1 MVPLCSGQKLKS
13 WGRVKSKPAP
23 LKTTRV
29 RHPLR
34 RDEGEFDAAADGVDA
49 LGADADAIAEF
60 PGELE
65 SGFAA
70 GGAAASAGVATGD
83 SDDGVVAFAI
93 DATGVGGFFDGGDGQ
108 KSFHENFEEFDEAA
122 VFLHGDDQGIVFVA
136 EMLLHKLRGFPTD

>member
-1 MVPLCSGQKLKS
+1 MVPLRRTEPKS

-49 LGADADAIAEF
+49 FGADADAIAEF
-60 PGELE
+60 PGELK
-65 SGFAA
+65 SRFAA

-83 SDDGVVAFAI
+83 SDDGVVAFAV
-93 DATGVGGFFDGGDGQ
+93 DAASVGGFFDRSDGQ
-108 KSFHENFEEFDEAA
+108 ESFHKNFKEFDEAA
-122 VFLHGDDQGIVFVA
+122 VFLHGDDEGFVFVA
-136 EMLLHKLRGFPTD
+136 EMLLHKLRGFPAD

>member
-49 LGADADAIAEF
+49 FGADADSIAEF
-60 PGELE
+60 PGELQ

-70 GGAAASAGVATGD
+70 GGAAATAGVPAGD
-83 SDDGVVAFAI
+83 GDDGVVAFSI
-93 DATGVGGFFDGGDGQ
+93 DAAGVGGFFDRGDRQ
-108 KSFHENFEEFDEAA
+108 QAFHENFEE
-122 VFLHGDDQGIVFVA
+122 L
-136 EMLLHKLRGFPTD
+136 